1 VIQITERDGDS
12 YNEMMAHIPMF
23 LHPNPKRVLIV
34 GGGDGYVL
42 SEVSDKNI
50 RTVVVE
56 DVKTLLFLTKDTFFL
71 IQVLKHDSVVHVDH
85 VDLDEEVIETCKNY
99 FKWGSAWE
107 DPRAHLHIEDGAKF
121 VREAEDGFYD
131 VIIQDS
137 SDPWSVESDGR
148 IVELPSAVLYEEAH
162 FRNMHRIL
170 TQHGVLNLQVSC
182 FLIGFPGTV

>member
-23 LHPNPKRVLIV
+23 LHPNPKRVLII

-42 SEVSDKNI
+42 SEVSDNKV
-50 RTVVVE
+50 RTAVE
-56 DVKTLLFLTKDTFFL
+56 DVKTVSHTKDTFLL

-85 VDLDEEVIETCKNY
+85 VDLDEEVIETCKEF

-107 DPRAHLHIEDGAKF
+107 DPRVHLHIDDGAKF
-121 VREAEDGFYD
+121 VREAADGLYD

-137 SDPWSVESDGR
+137 SDPWTVELDGR
-148 IVELPSAVLYEEAH
+148 IVDLPSAVLYEEAH
-162 FRNMHRIL
+162 FQQMHRIL
-170 TQHGVLNLQVSC
+170 THNGVLNLQVGS
-182 FLIGFPGTV
+182 